1 MRRFEGGCHHTTVRA
16 DPSTVVWQVAATTQ
30 SLTGQQMER
39 SLTTTCL
46 FPVPRLLLRV
56 LQRYLYDMFH
66 CYNGIILRSDEK
78 EENTPNEIMDY
89 NSPFTLDEVT
99 YNLYQ
104 VGSTGSDDVHNE
116 MLRQLSPANNR
127 DSDSDND
134 SDSDRDNDSTLPSYL
149 MNPGA
154 CLPPFLSRGSTF

>member
-1 MRRFEGGCHHTTVRA
+1 
-16 DPSTVVWQVAATTQ
+16 
-30 SLTGQQMER
+30 MER

-116 MLRQLSPANNR
+116 KLRQLHLTDYGSSEYGPAGPVALNMIVSIMQA
-127 DSDSDND
+127 SD
-134 SDSDRDNDSTLPSYL
+134 
-149 MNPGA
+149 
-154 CLPPFLSRGSTF
+154 